1 MLFDNNNKC
10 IFIINLVKFKRRF
23 SDLQYIFDGRVIYS
37 YDTGNM
43 AYGVLAKAA
52 GLGDF
57 ALNGGAGVINALEAW
72 ESSNGLAEHLKTIER
87 EVSWLIT
94 LCDDPRDFI
103 AIRKGILVYYKL

>member
-1 MLFDNNNKC
+1 MQ
-10 IFIINLVKFKRRF
+10 
-23 SDLQYIFDGRVIYS
+23 DLQYIFDGMVIDFD
-37 YDTGNM
+37 DTGNM

-72 ESSNGLAEHLKTIER
+72 ESSNGLVEHLKTIER

-103 AIRKGILVYYKL
+103 AIRKGVLVYYKL